1 MAKFGMIGS
10 AGRMGQAIEAELA
23 ATGATLAGA
32 IDIGDDPMLLARV
45 SDVLIDFSSPKALV
59 SNLGAAVAAGVPI
72 VVGTTGLTEDHH
84 QTIDDAAHHIAVLQT
99 GNTSLGVTVLAAI
112 VRQAAA
118 RLGPDWDIEILE
130 MHHRH
135 KADAPSGTAKL
146 LGEAA
151 AAGRGI
157 ALAPHTDNDRDHKRN
172 VGDIGFASLRG
183 GSVFGDHTIIFATD
197 GERIEMSH
205 RAETRQIFARGAIKA
220 AAWLIGK
227 PAGRYTMD
235 QVLGL

>member
-1 MAKFGMIGS
+1 MTKFGIIGS

-23 ATGATLAGA
+23 AIGIALAGA
-32 IDIGDDPMLLARV
+32 IDIGDDPVVLARV

-84 QTIDDAAHHIAVLQT
+84 QAIDDAAHHVAVLQT
-99 GNTSLGVTVLAAI
+99 GNTSLGVTVLAAL

-135 KADAPSGTAKL
+135 KVDAPSGTAKL

-157 ALAPHTDNDRDHKRN
+157 ALGGHSDVDRNHRRTA
-172 VGDIGFASLRG
+172 GDIGFASLRG

-197 GERIEMSH
+197 GERIALSH
-205 RAETRQIFARGAIKA
+205 RAENRQIFARGAIKA
-220 AAWLIGK
+220 AGWLMGK